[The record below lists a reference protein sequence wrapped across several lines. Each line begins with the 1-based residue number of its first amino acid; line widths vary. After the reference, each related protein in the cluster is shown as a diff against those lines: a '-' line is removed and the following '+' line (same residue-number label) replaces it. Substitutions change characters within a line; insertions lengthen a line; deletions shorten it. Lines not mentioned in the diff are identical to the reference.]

1 MIGRLW
7 GVLVEKRPP
16 WLLVDVNGVGYEV
29 EAPMS
34 TFYDLPAV
42 SEKVTLY
49 THLAVKD
56 DAHSLYGFA
65 TEQERTLFRSLIRI
79 SGIGPRIALGI
90 LSGIRPDDFIRCIE
104 QQDIPTL
111 TRLPGIGKKTAER
124 LLIEMRDRIK
134 TLGAAPLAAT
144 GGMPALTVANDPQSE
159 AISALIALGYKPA
172 ESARLVQA
180 VGTDDQTT
188 EQIIRL
194 ALQRA
199 VR

>member
-134 TLGAAPLAAT
+134 TLGVAPLAAT
-144 GGMPALTVANDPQSE
+144 GGIPALAVANDPQSE
-159 AISALIALGYKPA
+159 AISALVALGYKPA

>member
-16 WLLVDVNGVGYEV
+16 WLLLDVNGVGYEV

-65 TEQERTLFRSLIRI
+65 TEQERTLFRSLIRV

-134 TLGAAPLAAT
+134 TLGVAPLAAT
-144 GGMPALTVANDPQSE
+144 GGMPALAVANDPQSE

-180 VGTDDQTT
+180 VGTDDKTT